1 MSRNVPPLAVPLIDM
16 EAMHRPL
23 RARVLERLA
32 AVYDSGRFVL
42 GPEVQSFE
50 REAAQYLGA
59 RHCVGV
65 SNGTDAL
72 VCALSALQIGQGDT
86 ILTTPL
92 SFIATATACLRSGAK
107 LRFADVDPVSFNLS
121 PAALSESEVQGINA
135 LVAVHLFGQVADIAA
150 LRARVPGRPVIE
162 DAAQAFG
169 ARLGQAAVGTLG
181 DVAAFSFFPG
191 KPLGALGDAGLV
203 ATADPV
209 LAERVRAARTH
220 GRGQDGQIERVG
232 GNYRLDE
239 VQAAILRIKLEFDA
253 ERLARRAANARYY
266 TDALAA
272 VAEVVTPREAPGT
285 SASWSVFSLRVLQ
298 QRDALRA
305 HLTACGVE
313 TALYYP
319 RPLHLEPALASL
331 GYARGDFPAAEACAE
346 QLLALPVH
354 AELRAEQR
362 EHVASSIA
370 RFFGH

>member
-1 MSRNVPPLAVPLIDM
+1 
-16 EAMHRPL
+16 
-23 RARVLERLA
+23 
-32 AVYDSGRFVL
+32 
-42 GPEVQSFE
+42 
-50 REAAQYLGA
+50 
-59 RHCVGV
+59 
-65 SNGTDAL
+65 
-72 VCALSALQIGQGDT
+72 
-86 ILTTPL
+86 
-92 SFIATATACLRSGAK
+92 
-107 LRFADVDPVSFNLS
+107 
-121 PAALSESEVQGINA
+121 
-135 LVAVHLFGQVADIAA
+135 
-150 LRARVPGRPVIE
+150 VIE

-272 VAEVVTPREAPGT
+272 VAEVVTPRETPGT